1 MDGTYIAFYNQ
12 EDDRWQILR
21 EVKGENKVY
30 EVVIRDAGYKR
41 EFALELVSLLNSKGS
56 QVGESVGSTE
66 TH

>member
-41 EFALELVSLLNSKGS
+41 EFALELVSLLNSQGS